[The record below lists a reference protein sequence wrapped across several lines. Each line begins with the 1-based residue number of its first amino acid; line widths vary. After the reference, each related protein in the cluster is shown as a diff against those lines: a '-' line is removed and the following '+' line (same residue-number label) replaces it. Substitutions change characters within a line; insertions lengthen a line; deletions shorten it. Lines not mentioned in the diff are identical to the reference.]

1 MLSPLVL
8 ASCLQLVA
16 GAGLRSV
23 ARGKLVLPLAA
34 GCKKGSF
41 RLGPQSHLLLE
52 SANLNTAYGDNLDC
66 KARIGWFVWG
76 WCNFLYFPHRLSL
89 INCFW
94 YFA

>member
-1 MLSPLVL
+1 MVSPLLLV
-8 ASCLQLVA
+8 SCVQLVAGA

-23 ARGKLVLPLAA
+23 GRGKLVLPLAA

-66 KARIGWFVWG
+66 KARLG
-76 WCNFLYFPHRLSL
+76 
-89 INCFW
+89 
-94 YFA
+94 

>member
-23 ARGKLVLPLAA
+23 GRGKLVLPLAA

-66 KARIGWFVWG
+66 KARLGWL
-76 WCNFLYFPHRLSL
+76 LYTPAQPHK
-89 INCFW
+89 
-94 YFA
+94 